1 MRSVSHVY
9 KRLGVGPHPDRVA
22 SAASPEEAISEIL
35 DATASPI
42 DVMPMD
48 PPADREEFRDPSGV
62 AGLVAWWLEQMAFS
76 PDPLTE
82 RMTWFWHDH
91 FATAIRKVRAPYLMW
106 LQHRTIRA
114 LALTPFSDLLVAIA
128 KDPAMLLYLDGAQ
141 NSVEA
146 VNENFARE
154 VMELHTL
161 GTGHYTQ
168 TDITEAARAL
178 TGWLFH
184 LPFNHRIVQ
193 AAGTTPDWEPFFSDR
208 RHVTGSKT
216 ILGVTADHD
225 LDSVVELLVE
235 HPATRHRIATKLFTE
250 LVGKPPTETE
260 IDRAMRDWTTTDP
273 VLDLI
278 EAIVDQPAFLDPEN
292 FDTRVKTPVERL
304 VGLVQ
309 AYGSGIPAEASYAL
323 HNQSYL
329 PFNPPN
335 PSGFPRDA
343 ALLGPHQLV
352 HAFDFLNVI
361 DPPEDPPVEL
371 VFERL
376 GLYSVGAE
384 TRATLAASAPNH
396 RIALGFNSPEYALT

>member
-1 MRSVSHVY
+1 MSHVY
-9 KRLGVGPHPDRVA
+9 KRLGVGAHPDRVA
-22 SAASPEEAISEIL
+22 AVASPEEAIREIL

-42 DVMPMD
+42 EIMPMD
-48 PPADREEFRDPSGV
+48 PPSDQEEFRDVSKTAEV
-62 AGLVAWWLEQMAFS
+62 VRWWLEQMAFS

-91 FATAIRKVRAPYLMW
+91 FATSVRKVRAPYLMW
-106 LQHRTIRA
+106 IQHSTIRELA
-114 LALTPFSDLLVAIA
+114 LAPFSELLVAIA

-141 NSVEA
+141 NNSEA

-161 GTGHYTQ
+161 GTGHYSQ

-184 LPFNHRIVQ
+184 IPFNPRIG
-193 AAGTTPDWEPFFSDR
+193 AAAIGIPEWEPFFVQR
-208 RHVTGSKT
+208 RHVSGAKT

-225 LDSVVELLVE
+225 LDSFIELLIE
-235 HPATRHRIATKLFTE
+235 HPATQRRIAAKLFTD
-250 LVGKPPTETE
+250 LVGTPPTDDEVDHLAE
-260 IDRAMRDWTTTDP
+260 HWSTTDP
-273 VLDLI
+273 VKDLV
-278 EAIVDQPAFLDPEN
+278 EAIVDQPAFLDASH
-292 FDTRVKTPVERL
+292 FDARFKTPVERL

-309 AYGSGIPAEASYAL
+309 AYGNGIPAEASYAL

-335 PSGFPRDA
+335 PSGFPRGE

-361 DPPEDPPVEL
+361 ESPPDSSADDIL
-371 VFERL
+371 ERL
-376 GLYSVGAE
+376 GLHSVSDR
-384 TRATLAASAPNH
+384 TRTALEAADPIQRLPLA
-396 RIALGFNSPEYALT
+396 FNSPEYAVT

>member
-1 MRSVSHVY
+1 MRAVSHVY

-22 SAASPEEAISEIL
+22 SATSPEEAISEIL
-35 DATASPI
+35 TASAAPI
-42 DVMPMD
+42 EVMAMV

-62 AGLVAWWLEQMAFS
+62 AGVAAWWLEQMAFS

-91 FATAIRKVRAPYLMW
+91 FATSVRKVRSSYLMW
-106 LQHRTIRA
+106 IQHRTIRRLA
-114 LALTPFSDLLVAIA
+114 LAPFSDLLMAIA

-141 NSVEA
+141 NNVES

-161 GTGHYTQ
+161 GTGRYTQ
-168 TDITEAARAL
+168 TDVTEAAKAL

-184 LPFNHRIVQ
+184 LPFNRQISA
-193 AAGTTPDWEPFFSDR
+193 AAGDTPEWEPFFLDR
-208 RHVTGSKT
+208 RHVSGTKT
-216 ILGVTADHD
+216 ILDTTSEHD
-225 LDSVVELLVE
+225 LDSFLELLVE
-235 HPATRHRIATKLFTE
+235 HPATQTRIASKLFVE
-250 LVGKPPTETE
+250 LVGTTPTEGD
-260 IDRAMRDWTTTDP
+260 IDRVTRRWSTTDP
-273 VLDLI
+273 TLRLV
-278 EAIVDQPAFLDPEN
+278 EAIVDQPAFLDPAS
-292 FDTRVKTPVERL
+292 FDARVKTPVERL

-309 AYGSGIPAEASYAL
+309 AYGTAIPAEASYAL

-335 PSGFPRDA
+335 PGGFPRDE

-361 DPPEDPPVEL
+361 DPPPNPPVDDVL
-371 VFERL
+371 ARL
-376 GLYSVGAE
+376 GLHSVADD
-384 TRATLAASAPNH
+384 TRATLNASAPNH
-396 RIALGFNSPEYALT
+396 RIALAFNSPEYALT